1 VNKRIKNLTSIAAV
15 VALVFTVI
23 GCNQRSGTDTPTAN
37 APAANSAP
45 PAAATTTTAAAK
57 DISGSYTVSG
67 QNEGGGGDYAGELK
81 VTKRDQVYQFSWTSG
96 SKSYDGVGVQ
106 TANSVG
112 VAYTEGADGKGCG
125 VVLYQ
130 IKPDA
135 TLDGKAGYWGVNEA
149 ESEMATRT
157 SGSGLEGSYDL
168 KGTNTKGGNYAG
180 KLTVKKEGAG
190 YKFQWTAPSALTGF
204 GIQGADMVA
213 VGIGGNQCGF
223 VGYDIQPDGS
233 LSGKWGSPGSPS
245 VGTEV
250 AKKK

>member
-1 VNKRIKNLTSIAAV
+1 MNKSGNVLSSIFVA
-15 VALVFTVI
+15 VALIVI
-23 GCNQRSGTDTPTAN
+23 SVGCNQSSDTTPPGVN
-37 APAANSAP
+37 APAANSG
-45 PAAATTTTAAAK
+45 PAAATTSTAPAK
-57 DISGSYTVSG
+57 DISGDYTVSG
-67 QNEGGGGDYAGELK
+67 QNEGGGGDYNGELK

-96 SKSYDGVGVQ
+96 DKTYDGVGVQ
-106 TANSVG
+106 AANSVG
-112 VAYTEGADGKGCG
+112 VAFTEGVDGKGCG

-130 IKPDA
+130 IKPDG
-135 TLDGKAGYWGVNEA
+135 TLEGKAGYWGVNQA
-149 ESEMATRT
+149 EIETATRT

-168 KGTNTKGGNYAG
+168 KGTNTQGGNYTG
-180 KLTVKKEGAG
+180 KLTVKREGTG
-190 YKFQWTAPSALTGF
+190 YRFQWSAPSAITGF

-233 LSGKWGSPGSPS
+233 LSGKWGSPGSIA